1 MPFLKILVPVTGGS
15 RDAFALSTAFTAARK
30 FDAHVVAL
38 FVHADPHE
46 SLPFGELP
54 LSPDFVQE
62 LIDVASDVEQTA
74 SKAARATLAIASA
87 EAGVKLIS
95 APEPGAGLSASYA
108 EATGYLPQVLGR
120 MARLYDLVVFPPLY
134 GTTGA
139 HDMPDSFARVLL
151 KTSCPVLLSAQ
162 QKPQQLGR
170 QVTLGWDNGIACA
183 RALVT
188 GIPFLQK
195 VEMVDIVSIRDKVPE
210 DSGFEEAVAY
220 LKLHGVPATAR
231 NVPPDGRKVGEALM
245 QEAGKFGSD
254 MLMIGGYSR
263 GRMTEAMFGGIT
275 EYIVSNPALP
285 VFMVH

>member
-15 RDAFALSTAFTAARK
+15 RDGYALATAFTAARK

-38 FVHADPHE
+38 FVHADPHDT
-46 SLPFGELP
+46 LPFGELP

-74 SKAARATLAIASA
+74 SKAARSTLAISA
-87 EAGVKLIS
+87 AESGVRLINQPEAR
-95 APEPGAGLSASYA
+95 PGLSASYQ
-108 EATGYLPQVLGR
+108 EATGYLPHVLGR

-134 GTTGA
+134 GSGGA

-162 QKPQQLGR
+162 MKPERLGR
-170 QVTLGWDNGIACA
+170 QVTVGWDNGIACA
-183 RALVT
+183 RAVVT
-188 GIPFLQK
+188 AVPFLQD
-195 VEMVDIVSIRDKVPE
+195 VEMVDIVSVRDKMPE
-210 DSGFEEAVAY
+210 DTGFEDAIAY
-220 LKLHGVPATAR
+220 LALHGVPATAR
-231 NVPPDGRKVGEALM
+231 NVTPEGRKIAEALM
-245 QEAGKFGSD
+245 QEANKFGSD
-254 MLMIGGYSR
+254 MLVIGGYSR

>member
-1 MPFLKILVPVTGGS
+1 M
-15 RDAFALSTAFTAARK
+15 TA
-30 FDAHVVAL
+30 
-38 FVHADPHE
+38 
-46 SLPFGELP
+46 
-54 LSPDFVQE
+54 
-62 LIDVASDVEQTA
+62 
-74 SKAARATLAIASA
+74 A
-87 EAGVKLIS
+87 EAGVRLIN

-134 GTTGA
+134 GSGGA

-162 QKPQQLGR
+162 VKPERLGHH
-170 QVTLGWDNGIACA
+170 VTVGWDNGIACA

-188 GIPFLQK
+188 VIPLLRN
-195 VEMVDIVSIRDKVPE
+195 VEAVDIVCVRDKPPAE
-210 DSGFEEAVAY
+210 SGFEEAVAY
-220 LKLHGVPATAR
+220 LALHKVPATPRYVATE
-231 NVPPDGRKVGEALM
+231 GRKIGAALM
-245 QEAGKFGSD
+245 QEAKNFGSD
-254 MLMIGGYSR
+254 LLVIGGYSR